1 MFCAIIYLPIMKY
14 SIDIVGFRSSS
25 LIVIG
30 GIVALIISFAIVKRI
45 SKSNLWSNLFVE
57 TKLVN
62 DLEEEKIE
70 KKVDLSTKSHINKE
84 TDFDFI
90 EKQYLGL
97 NKMSLSR
104 RMSLAIFCLVAYYWR
119 ENHDKAGELYF
130 FIGIGIMVIS
140 ILLLFIL
147 HFETKVKNGSI
158 ILDGLWTSR
167 KIKIDTASI
176 VSVKNVKYSKYFLNR
191 SVYNLHIKGTIR
203 FYTRGIDAVELID
216 KDGLIYLIGSQK
228 SEELTRV
235 IQDKLK

>member
-1 MFCAIIYLPIMKY
+1 M
-14 SIDIVGFRSSS
+14 S
-25 LIVIG
+25 
-30 GIVALIISFAIVKRI
+30 
-45 SKSNLWSNLFVE
+45 E
-57 TKLVN
+57 
-62 DLEEEKIE
+62 
-70 KKVDLSTKSHINKE
+70 
-84 TDFDFI
+84 FDFI

-97 NKMSLSR
+97 NRMSLSR

-167 KIKIDTASI
+167 KIKIDTLSI
-176 VSVKNVKYSKYFLNR
+176 VSVKNVKYSKYFWNR
-191 SVYNLHIKGTIR
+191 SVYNLHLKGTIR
-203 FYTRGIDAVELID
+203 FYTRGFDAVKLTD
-216 KDGLIYLIGSQK
+216 KDGLVYLIGSQK

-235 IQDKLK
+235 IEDKLKKQ

>member
-1 MFCAIIYLPIMKY
+1 MKY

-119 ENHDKAGELYF
+119 ENHNKAGELYF

-176 VSVKNVKYSKYFLNR
+176 VSVKKVKYSKYFLNR
-191 SVYNLHIKGTIR
+191 SVYNLHLRGTIR
-203 FYTRGIDAVELID
+203 FYTRGIDAVELTD

-228 SEELTRV
+228 SEELTRL